1 MSEYFDLSKYTHREN
16 EKNTLNIGWLEK
28 NDFTKGKVSQIFLEI
43 YLNISNIRYIGQEGY
58 IIT

>member
-1 MSEYFDLSKYTHREN
+1 MSEYSDLSKYTHREN

-43 YLNISNIRYIGQEGY
+43 YLNISNIRYIGQE
-58 IIT
+58 